1 MAFDNL
7 FDEAMFAADN
17 EIIDAMG
24 ANAVID
30 INGIKTPVRGVFDNP
45 DATAEFKTG
54 GRVQTT
60 APTLFVKSQS
70 IIGIKEKNLVVIN
83 SESYWVEKI
92 GPDDTGSRV
101 LILSTGKPG
110 KPAPSVPS
118 PKRWS
123 EKT

>member
-1 MAFDNL
+1 MDFDNL

-17 EIIDAMG
+17 EIIDATG
-24 ANAVID
+24 ID
-30 INGIKTPVRGVFDNP
+30 ALITIGGIITPIRGVFDNP

-60 APTLFVKSQS
+60 APTLFVKSLHVE
-70 IIGIKEKNLVVIN
+70 GIKEKDAVVIKG
-83 SESYWVEKI
+83 ESYWVEKI

-110 KPAPSVPS
+110 KPASGVPG

>member
-24 ANAVID
+24 VNAVID

-45 DATAEFKTG
+45 DATATFKTG

-60 APTLFVKSQS
+60 APTLFVKSHS
-70 IIGIKEKNLVVIN
+70 VDGVKEKDLVVIDG
-83 SESYWVEKI
+83 ESYWVEKI

-101 LILSTGKPG
+101 LTLGTGKPG
-110 KPAPSVPS
+110 KPAAGVPG
-118 PKRWS
+118 PKSWS
-123 EKT
+123 GSE